1 MFDDI
6 HHVLVIFAQFIK
18 NFVELKNSKVNFEFE
33 KKKQKR
39 NVEII
44 FEFLKGKMVPDG

>member
-6 HHVLVIFAQFIK
+6 HHVLVIFAQFFN
-18 NFVELKNSKVNFEFE
+18 NFVELKNYKVNFEFE
-33 KKKQKR
+33 KKKQKK

-44 FEFLKGKMVPDG
+44 FEFLKGKIVLDG